1 MRLIING
8 SSIYKGGAEQVALSF
23 IDECRKYPEHEYHVV
38 IRPNLADQID
48 QALFPENF
56 SFYIIL
62 KRPASSPFRFIRT
75 MRYLNRLERSIHPDC
90 VISTG
95 GHGYWRPKVPIAG
108 GFNIPHYIYPES
120 PYFRS
125 ISMKKRLKWKLKRK
139 VHLFFYNRLDAIF
152 VQTDD
157 VKERLENVL
166 SSGAPIY
173 KVSNTVNACFLR
185 EQQTRRKLPDR
196 EAGEL
201 RFLTVSSYYPH
212 KNLGII
218 KSVVKRLKERGLNG
232 FKFVLTLPAD
242 KFDLVFGDMDHG
254 VVNVGPVRIDECPS
268 LYQECDF
275 MFLPTLLECFSA
287 SYAEAMAMRKPIL
300 TSDMSFAHT
309 VCQDAAV
316 YFDPM
321 DPDDIADKIL
331 ALLAD
336 DEKQESLRNRG
347 EEILQTY
354 SFAEDRARRYLEIC
368 AEIYSEKNGKD
379 D

>member
-23 IDECRKYPEHEYHVV
+23 IHECRKYPEHEYHVV
-38 IRPNLADQID
+38 IRANLADQID
-48 QALFPENF
+48 QDEFPGNF
-56 SFYIIL
+56 KFYLIE
-62 KRPASSPFRFIRT
+62 KRPASSPFQFIRV
-75 MRYLNRLERSIHPDC
+75 MRWLNQLEKSIHPDC

-120 PYFRS
+120 PYFSS
-125 ISMKKRLKWKLKRK
+125 ITWKKRLFWNVKRR
-139 VHLFFYNRLDAIF
+139 VHLFFFNRLDAIF

-157 VKERLENVL
+157 VKERLSRVL

-173 KVSNTVNACFLR
+173 KVSNTVNSCFLG
-185 EQQTRRKLPDR
+185 ELKMKHKLPDKK
-196 EAGEL
+196 AGEL
-201 RFLTVSSYYPH
+201 RLLTVSSYYPH
-212 KNLGII
+212 KNLAII
-218 KSVVKRLKERGLNG
+218 KPLVKLLEDKGLEG
-232 FKFVLTLPAD
+232 FRFVLTLPPEI
-242 KFDLVFGDMDHG
+242 FERVFGDAGDR

-321 DPDDIADKIL
+321 DPADIADKII
-331 ALLAD
+331 ALQGD
-336 DEKQESLRNRG
+336 DKKQQYLKDRG
-347 EEILQTY
+347 EAILQTY
-354 SFAEDRARRYLEIC
+354 SFAEERAGRYLEIC
-368 AEIYSEKNGKD
+368 SEISSIGKEKD
-379 D
+379 E